1 MSAVEPAAKSNGEKQ
16 KKKKS
21 SAPKEPP
28 KKAFAERR
36 LATFIHKKAR
46 SKKISLNGPALVAAE
61 LLLEHVVDTLAANAR
76 SAVKYGKNGTL
87 SDKHMKA
94 ATQTALGGR
103 LRTAME
109 TAGKVAVESYEKSI
123 GKPAPKPKKKKEKA

>member
-1 MSAVEPAAKSNGEKQ
+1 MSAVQEQQKQKKQ
-16 KKKKS
+16 KKKV
-21 SAPKEPP
+21 ATEPP

-46 SKKISLNGPALVAAE
+46 SKDISLNGPALVAAE
-61 LLLEHVVDTLAANAR
+61 LLVEHIVDTLAANAR